1 MEYYKLFQKVD
12 GITAMNDF
20 MKTELLK
27 FGCPNDKIDIVRI
40 WAKNDFEKFNRESA
54 ETKNNDKVRI
64 LSIGRLEEKKGYKY
78 CLKAIAKL
86 KDLGLKVEYNI
97 IGGGNLESELKKSIE
112 KSFPFHLL
120 QILKELKVEMK
131 FYII

>member
-1 MEYYKLFQKVD
+1 MD

-40 WAKNDFEKFNRESA
+40 WAKDDFEKFNREPL
-54 ETKNNDKVRI
+54 ETKKNDKVRI

-86 KDLGLKVEYNI
+86 KDLGLKVEYKYNWRRQFR
-97 IGGGNLESELKKSIE
+97 K
-112 KSFPFHLL
+112 
-120 QILKELKVEMK
+120 
-131 FYII
+131 